1 MHDTVSAVQEHTLDE
16 HVSILIDPFLEWKH
30 ILNFHVHY
38 WQMIIYKIS
47 LWLDFKGGQV
57 RIAKKVAKPAMVFF
71 ISSPLYFV
79 YISQVI
85 S

>member
-71 ISSPLYFV
+71 YFV
-79 YISQVI
+79 SSLICLH
-85 S
+85 